1 MTTLRERALAALLY
15 WTTLA
20 QRYRISVLVITVIL
34 AVLSM
39 YYTVNNLGMN
49 TSTEDMLSPKLPWRQ
64 LDLQYERD
72 FPKSYNNIIAVVE
85 AGTPDQAK
93 DAAAALYRQ
102 LKTETDTFHSV
113 YYPNALP
120 VFTDSA
126 LLFLSVDELQDLAD
140 RLSQIQPF
148 LSRLTDDQTLRGL
161 FSMLSQVIDA
171 MEDGD
176 KIDIHPLLTQI
187 NRAFNAMEID
197 RPYRVSWQRLMNGG
211 EAVKPVYR
219 EFIILQPV
227 LDYSDLFPAKAAI
240 KKLHQLISKSGI
252 DSIGAKVRLTGS
264 VVLSYEE
271 MMSVTRGTEIAMGL
285 SFFMITLIMV
295 LGLGSVRV
303 VIATLITLVIG
314 LIFTATFATFAV
326 GNLNLISVAFAVL
339 YIGLG
344 VDFAIHFCLR
354 YREWVFNGVDNTE
367 AINQTALN
375 VGSSLFLCA
384 ATTAIGFFAFIPT
397 DYDGVAELGLI
408 SGAGMFISLIVTLT
422 LLPALLTLMPI
433 NPEKRGIR
441 QRLGILLPTQLLS
454 FPRTHARPIKIISLI
469 LVIAMLA
476 AITHIRFD
484 YNTLNLQD
492 PNNESVKV
500 FKDLLADS
508 DTSPWTGIILAK
520 GKDDAEKTIRRLE
533 SLPVVDNVVSLKD
546 FIPEHQ
552 DEKLAIIEELGF
564 LLGGTF
570 DAAGTKPV
578 SVDEQFKVLDD
589 FASKLQRSPVT
600 AGDPALSA
608 LMKNIQTFLHNYSH
622 ADAASR
628 SGAIAKLSDDI
639 LASLPGRL
647 ASLKNSLNADY
658 VTYDNLPE
666 ELVSRWHSPAD
677 DYLLEIYPR
686 ENLNHNDALS
696 RFVRQIRSVDH
707 RLIGSPV
714 INFEAGSAVVKA
726 FEQAVTYAFIIIAIF
741 LFILLPR
748 KHDVLFILIP
758 LVMAAIITG
767 GLSVI
772 LDIPLN
778 FANVIAIPLL
788 MGIGVDSSIHILHRF
803 HTALPE
809 HNDLLNT
816 SSARAV
822 IVSGLTT
829 ICSIGNLAFSDHRG
843 TASMGELLSLSIA
856 ITLVC
861 TLVVLPSLLGD
872 QSEKTTSEK

>member
-1 MTTLRERALAALLY
+1 MFVLEY

-34 AVLSM
+34 AVLSL
-39 YYTVNNLGMN
+39 YYTINNLGMN

-93 DAAAALYRQ
+93 DAANALYRK
-102 LKTETDTFHSV
+102 LAAETGTFHSV

-120 VFTDSA
+120 IFTDSA
-126 LLFLSVDELQDLAD
+126 LLFLSVEELQDLAD

-148 LSRLTDDQTLRGL
+148 LSKLTDDQTLRGL
-161 FSMLSQVIDA
+161 FSMLSKVIDA

-176 KIDIHPLLTQI
+176 KIDIKPLLTQV
-187 NRAFNAMEID
+187 NRAFHAVELD
-197 RPYRVSWQRLMNGG
+197 RPYRVSWQRLMSGK

-219 EFIILQPV
+219 EFIVLQPV
-227 LDYSDLFPAKAAI
+227 LDYSDLFPAKTAI
-240 KKLHQLISKSGI
+240 KKLHKLINDTGV
-252 DSIGAKVRLTGS
+252 DAIGAHVRLTGS

-271 MMSVTRGTEIAMGL
+271 MMSVTRGTEIAMAL
-285 SFFMITLIMV
+285 SLCIVTLIMV
-295 LGLGSVRV
+295 LGLGSARL
-303 VIATLITLVIG
+303 VIATLITLVTG

-344 VDFAIHFCLR
+344 VDFAIHYCLR
-354 YREWVFNGVDNTE
+354 YREWIFSGINNSN
-367 AINQTALN
+367 AINSTALN

-384 ATTAIGFFAFIPT
+384 TTTAIGFFAFIPT

-408 SGAGMFISLIVTLT
+408 SGAGMFISLVVTLT

-433 NPEKRGIR
+433 NPKKRGIR
-441 QRLGILLPTQLLS
+441 HRLGISLPSHLLS
-454 FPRTHARPIKIISLI
+454 FPRTHARSIKIISAL
-469 LVIAMLA
+469 LVVVMLA
-476 AITHIRFD
+476 AITQIRFD

-492 PNNESVKV
+492 PKNESVKV
-500 FKDLLADS
+500 FKDLLTDS

-520 GKDDAEKTIRRLE
+520 GKDDAAKTTRRLE
-533 SLPVVDNVVSLKD
+533 SLPVVDKVISLKD
-546 FIPEHQ
+546 FIPDHQ

-570 DAAGTKPV
+570 DSAGAKPV

-589 FASKLQRSPVT
+589 FANKLERSQVT
-600 AGDPALSA
+600 TGDPAFSA
-608 LMKNIQTFLHNYSH
+608 LKGNIRTFLKNYGRK
-622 ADAASR
+622 DAAAR

-639 LASLPGRL
+639 LATLPGRL
-647 ASLKNSLNADY
+647 ATLKASLNADY
-658 VTYDNLPE
+658 ITYDDLPE
-666 ELVSRWHSPAD
+666 ELVNRWHSSSD

-686 ENLNHNDALS
+686 ENLNNNDALS
-696 RFVRQIRSVDH
+696 RFVKQIRSVDH

-726 FEQAVTYAFIIIAIF
+726 FEQAITYSFIIIALF
-741 LFILLPR
+741 LFLLLPR
-748 KHDVLFILIP
+748 KHDVIYILIP

-772 LDIPLN
+772 LNIPLN

-829 ICSIGNLAFSDHRG
+829 ICSIGNLAFSAHRG

-861 TLVVLPSLLGD
+861 TLVVLPSLLGS
-872 QSEKTTSEK
+872 QPEQTISEK

>member
-1 MTTLRERALAALLY
+1 MKIFRERALFVLEY

-34 AVLSM
+34 AVLSL
-39 YYTVNNLGMN
+39 YYTINNLGMN

-93 DAAAALYRQ
+93 DAANALYRK
-102 LKTETDTFHSV
+102 LAAETGTFHSV

-120 VFTDSA
+120 IFTDSA
-126 LLFLSVDELQDLAD
+126 LLFLSVEELQDLAD

-148 LSRLTDDQTLRGL
+148 LSKLTDDQTLRGL
-161 FSMLSQVIDA
+161 FSMLSKVIDA

-176 KIDIHPLLTQI
+176 KIDIKPLLTQV
-187 NRAFNAMEID
+187 NRAFHAVELD
-197 RPYRVSWQRLMNGG
+197 RPYRVSWQRLMSGK

-219 EFIILQPV
+219 EFIVLQPV
-227 LDYSDLFPAKAAI
+227 LDYSDLFPAKTAI
-240 KKLHQLISKSGI
+240 KKLHKLINDTGV
-252 DSIGAKVRLTGS
+252 DAIGAHVRLTGS

-271 MMSVTRGTEIAMGL
+271 MMSVTRGTEIAMAL
-285 SFFMITLIMV
+285 SLCIVTLIMV
-295 LGLGSVRV
+295 LGLGSARL
-303 VIATLITLVIG
+303 VIATLITLVTG

-344 VDFAIHFCLR
+344 VDFAIHYCLR
-354 YREWVFNGVDNTE
+354 YREWIFSGINNSN
-367 AINQTALN
+367 AINSTALN

-384 ATTAIGFFAFIPT
+384 TTTAIGFFAFIPT

-408 SGAGMFISLIVTLT
+408 SGAGMFISLVVTLT

-433 NPEKRGIR
+433 NPKKRGIR
-441 QRLGILLPTQLLS
+441 HRLGISLPSHLLS
-454 FPRTHARPIKIISLI
+454 FPRTHARSIKIISAL
-469 LVIAMLA
+469 LVVVMLA
-476 AITHIRFD
+476 AITQIRFD

-492 PNNESVKV
+492 PKNESVKV
-500 FKDLLADS
+500 FKDLLTDS

-520 GKDDAEKTIRRLE
+520 GKDDAAKTTRRLE
-533 SLPVVDNVVSLKD
+533 SLPVVDKVISLKD
-546 FIPEHQ
+546 FIPDHQ

-570 DAAGTKPV
+570 DSAGAKPV

-589 FASKLQRSPVT
+589 FANKLERSQVT
-600 AGDPALSA
+600 TGDPAFSA
-608 LMKNIQTFLHNYSH
+608 LKGNIRTFLKNYGRK
-622 ADAASR
+622 DAAAR

-639 LASLPGRL
+639 LATLPGRL
-647 ASLKNSLNADY
+647 ATLKASLNADY
-658 VTYDNLPE
+658 ITYDDLPE
-666 ELVSRWHSPAD
+666 ELVNRWHSSSD

-686 ENLNHNDALS
+686 ENLNNNDALS
-696 RFVRQIRSVDH
+696 RFVKQIRSVDH

-726 FEQAVTYAFIIIAIF
+726 FEQAITYSFIIIALF
-741 LFILLPR
+741 LFLLLPR
-748 KHDVLFILIP
+748 KHDVIYILIP

-772 LDIPLN
+772 LNIPLN

-829 ICSIGNLAFSDHRG
+829 ICSIGNLAFSAHRG

-861 TLVVLPSLLGD
+861 TLVVLPSLLGS
-872 QSEKTTSEK
+872 QPEQTISEK

>member
-1 MTTLRERALAALLY
+1 MKIFRERALFVLEY

-34 AVLSM
+34 AVLSL
-39 YYTVNNLGMN
+39 YYTINNLGMN

-93 DAAAALYRQ
+93 DAANALYRK
-102 LKTETDTFHSV
+102 LAAETGTFHSV

-120 VFTDSA
+120 IFTDSA
-126 LLFLSVDELQDLAD
+126 LLFLSVEELQDLAD

-148 LSRLTDDQTLRGL
+148 LSKLTDDQTLRGL
-161 FSMLSQVIDA
+161 FSMLSKVIDA

-176 KIDIHPLLTQI
+176 KIDIKPLLTQV
-187 NRAFNAMEID
+187 NRAFHAVELD
-197 RPYRVSWQRLMNGG
+197 RPYRVSWQRLMSGK

-219 EFIILQPV
+219 EFIVLQPV
-227 LDYSDLFPAKAAI
+227 LDYSDLFPAKTAI
-240 KKLHQLISKSGI
+240 KKLHKLINDTGV
-252 DSIGAKVRLTGS
+252 DAIGAHVRLTGS

-271 MMSVTRGTEIAMGL
+271 MMSVTRGTEIAMAL
-285 SFFMITLIMV
+285 SLCIVTLIMV
-295 LGLGSVRV
+295 LGLGSARL
-303 VIATLITLVIG
+303 VIATLITLVTG

-344 VDFAIHFCLR
+344 VDFAIHYCLR
-354 YREWVFNGVDNTE
+354 YREWIFSGINNSN
-367 AINQTALN
+367 AINSTALN

-384 ATTAIGFFAFIPT
+384 TTTAIGFFAFIPT

-408 SGAGMFISLIVTLT
+408 SGAGMFISLVVTLT

-433 NPEKRGIR
+433 NPKKRGIR
-441 QRLGILLPTQLLS
+441 HRLGISLPSHLLS
-454 FPRTHARPIKIISLI
+454 FPRTHARSIKIISAL
-469 LVIAMLA
+469 LVVVMLA
-476 AITHIRFD
+476 AITQIRFD

-492 PNNESVKV
+492 PKNESVKV
-500 FKDLLADS
+500 FKDLLTDS

-520 GKDDAEKTIRRLE
+520 GKDDAAKTTRRLE
-533 SLPVVDNVVSLKD
+533 SLPVVDKVISLKD
-546 FIPEHQ
+546 FIPDHQ

-570 DAAGTKPV
+570 DSAGAKPV

-589 FASKLQRSPVT
+589 FANKLERSQVT
-600 AGDPALSA
+600 TGDPAFSA
-608 LMKNIQTFLHNYSH
+608 LKGNIRTFLKNYGRK
-622 ADAASR
+622 DAAAR

-639 LASLPGRL
+639 LATLPGRL
-647 ASLKNSLNADY
+647 ATLKASLNADY
-658 VTYDNLPE
+658 ITYGDLPE
-666 ELVSRWHSPAD
+666 ELVNRWHSSSD

-686 ENLNHNDALS
+686 ENLNNNDALS
-696 RFVRQIRSVDH
+696 RFVKQIRSVDH

-726 FEQAVTYAFIIIAIF
+726 FEQAITYSFIIIALF
-741 LFILLPR
+741 LFLLLPR
-748 KHDVLFILIP
+748 KHDVIYILIP

-772 LDIPLN
+772 LNIPLN

-829 ICSIGNLAFSDHRG
+829 ICSIGNLAFSAHRG

-861 TLVVLPSLLGD
+861 TLVVLPSLLGS
-872 QSEKTTSEK
+872 QPEQTISEK